1 MISNI
6 PIDPTFELQTFDVE
20 LDGSTYQIDLT
31 YNARVD
37 QWFLWLA
44 FRQDT
49 DLVPILSGAGL
60 VADYPIL
67 LGVQHPD
74 RPLGELRCYRAKDP
88 GRTDLGGR
96 ILLLYYDA
104 AEIAAIQAAQ

>member
-20 LDGSTYQIDLT
+20 LDGSTYQIDLV

-44 FRQDT
+44 FRRDT

-60 VADYPIL
+60 VAGYAVL
-67 LGVQHPD
+67 AGVQHPD
-74 RPLGELRCYRAKDP
+74 RPLGELQCYGTIDP
-88 GRTDLGGR
+88 GRVDLGGR
-96 ILLLYYDA
+96 VLLLYYDSAEFTDA
-104 AEIAAIQAAQ
+104 A